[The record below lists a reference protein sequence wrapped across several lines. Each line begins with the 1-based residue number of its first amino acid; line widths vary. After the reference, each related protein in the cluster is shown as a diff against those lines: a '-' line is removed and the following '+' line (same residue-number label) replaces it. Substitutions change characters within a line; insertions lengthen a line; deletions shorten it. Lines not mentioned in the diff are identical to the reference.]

1 MPGLVKTLLLG
12 ILGTLSQ
19 LTSNEVRLNLVL
31 SVLVVHVEFVAP
43 H

>member
-31 SVLVVHVEFVAP
+31 SVLADVEFVAP
-43 H
+43 R